1 MMNMIR
7 SISKVSRSW
16 KNSLPDFYEESFPPD
31 PDAEE
36 ESESE
41 GTEEGREQTLL
52 DAWALCV
59 TLGIPDS
66 EWENMTFPKI
76 YALKRIRKRNQEFQ
90 IALHGGEIT
99 KKPKKAKYLS
109 DLGIFPK

>member
-1 MMNMIR
+1 M
-7 SISKVSRSW
+7 
-16 KNSLPDFYEESFPPD
+16 
-31 PDAEE
+31 
-36 ESESE
+36 
-41 GTEEGREQTLL
+41 QTLL

-59 TLGIPDS
+59 TLGVPDS

-90 IALHGGEIT
+90 IALHGGEIE

-109 DLGIFPK
+109 DIGIFPK

>member
-1 MMNMIR
+1 MEL
-7 SISKVSRSW
+7 RSW
-16 KNSLPDFYEESFPPD
+16 ILSWIDFYRESFPPD
-31 PDAEE
+31 PDSDEE
-36 ESESE
+36 EE
-41 GTEEGREQTLL
+41 GNETGEGVEQTLL

-59 TLGIPDS
+59 TLGVPDS
-66 EWENMTFPKI
+66 EWEGMTFPKI

-90 IALHGGEIT
+90 IALHGGEIK

>member
-1 MMNMIR
+1 M
-7 SISKVSRSW
+7 SKGLRSW
-16 KNSLPDFYEESFPPD
+16 KTSSHDFYEESFPPD

-36 ESESE
+36 DESQ

-59 TLGIPDS
+59 TLGVPDS

-76 YALKRIRKRNQEFQ
+76 YALKRIRKSNQEFQ
-90 IALHGGEIT
+90 IALHGGEIK
-99 KKPKKAKYLS
+99 KKPRKAKYLS
-109 DLGIFPK
+109 DIGIFPK

>member
-1 MMNMIR
+1 M
-7 SISKVSRSW
+7 RSW
-16 KNSLPDFYEESFPPD
+16 KKSSPDFYEESFPPD

-36 ESESE
+36 DSASE
-41 GTEEGREQTLL
+41 GTDEVREQSLL

-59 TLGIPDS
+59 TLGVPDS

-90 IALHGGEIT
+90 IALHGGEIE
-99 KKPKKAKYLS
+99 KKPKKATHLS
-109 DLGIFPK
+109 DLGIYL